1 MKYISK
7 LEWRSVHYTEV
18 ANAIF
23 ASEILFTPYHA
34 LLLNLI
40 SIASEFVVLIDLY
53 SDTLKIFTSLMQMA
67 LSPNLANSFNLKSQS
82 LLLREHLERDT
93 GNVAISQRLDVLLV

>member
-1 MKYISK
+1 
-7 LEWRSVHYTEV
+7 
-18 ANAIF
+18 
-23 ASEILFTPYHA
+23 
-34 LLLNLI
+34 
-40 SIASEFVVLIDLY
+40 
-53 SDTLKIFTSLMQMA
+53 MQMA